1 MVLLLL
7 VLLLLLLLLFGDGSD
22 MNCVY
27 VFAMCVLLVFNAAV
41 QSKGYSGAEIASI
54 CREAALN
61 AIEEDE
67 NAAVVKTGAFHD
79 RFGQHCAPNHTQHVV
94 VLRTIWF
101 FQQVKIG

>member
-1 MVLLLL
+1 MMAVAGC
-7 VLLLLLLLLFGDGSD
+7 VVVLLLLLFGDGSD

-67 NAAVVKTGAFHD
+67 NAAVVKQVHFTTALD
-79 RFGQHCAPNHTQHVV
+79 NIAPQTTRNMLLFYEQ
-94 VLRTIWF
+94 F
-101 FQQVKIG
+101 CSSNK

>member
-1 MVLLLL
+1 MLLCCC
-7 VLLLLLLLLFGDGSD
+7 VVVLLLLFGDGSD

-27 VFAMCVLLVFNAAV
+27 VFTMCVLLVFNAAV

-67 NAAVVKTGAFHD
+67 NAAVVKQVHFTTALDNIAPQTTPNMLLFYEQ
-79 RFGQHCAPNHTQHVV
+79 FGSSN
-94 VLRTIWF
+94 
-101 FQQVKIG
+101 K